1 MFLSFL
7 FRKKNP
13 KDEKLRK
20 QLEKILGF
28 KPKEILYYKM
38 ALRHASANQKQ
49 KEIRYNNER
58 LEFLGDSV
66 ISTIASVMLYEKYP
80 QSTEGE
86 LSVLR
91 SMLVSRKSLNRVA
104 NELQLKRLMQY
115 KEGRTNE
122 QKNITGNSF
131 EALVGAIFFDKG
143 YAVCDKFVRGIFEHY
158 FDVEN
163 LMKHNSDYKSR
174 LLQYSQKEKFAL
186 DIDTFE
192 SMEACEKL
200 YHFVTEICIDGKF
213 MASGKGWTK
222 KEAEQMAS
230 YEVLKILG
238 REL

>member
-20 QLEKILGF
+20 QLKMVLGF
-28 KPKEILYYKM
+28 KPREILYYKM
-38 ALRHASANQKQ
+38 ALRHASANKKQ
-49 KEIRYNNER
+49 KDVRYNNER
-58 LEFLGDSV
+58 LEFLGDSI
-66 ISTIASVMLYEKYP
+66 ISVIASVMLYEKYP
-80 QSTEGE
+80 KSSEGE

-104 NELQLKRLMQY
+104 TELDLKKLMQY
-115 KEGRTNE
+115 KEGRANE
-122 QKNITGNSF
+122 LKNITGNSF
-131 EALVGAIFFDKG
+131 EALVGAIYFDRG
-143 YAVCDKFVRGIFEHY
+143 YAVCEKFIRNIFARF

-186 DIDTFE
+186 VIDSFE
-192 SMEACEKL
+192 CMEACEKL
-200 YHFVTEICIDGKF
+200 YHYVTEICVDGKF
-213 MASGKGWTK
+213 IASGKGWTK

>member
-7 FRKKNP
+7 FRKRNP

-20 QLEKILGF
+20 QLEVLLGF

-38 ALRHASANQKQ
+38 ALRHASANKKQ

-66 ISTIASVMLYEKYP
+66 ISTIASAMLYEKFP
-80 QSTEGE
+80 NAPEGI

-104 NELQLKRLMQY
+104 SELDLKRFMQY
-115 KEGRTNE
+115 KEMKNNE
-122 QKNITGNSF
+122 VKNITGNSF
-131 EALVGAIFFDKG
+131 EALVGAIYFDRG
-143 YAVCDKFVRGIFEHY
+143 YKACEKFVRGIFMRF

-186 DIDTFE
+186 EIDTFE
-192 SMEACEKL
+192 SMEGCEKI
-200 YHFVTEICIDGKF
+200 YHFVTEICIGGKF
-213 MASGKGWTK
+213 VSTGKGWTK
-222 KEAEQMAS
+222 KEAEQKAS
-230 YEVLKILG
+230 FDALKFLG
-238 REL
+238 RE

>member
-91 SMLVSRKSLNRVA
+91 SMYL
-104 NELQLKRLMQY
+104 
-115 KEGRTNE
+115 
-122 QKNITGNSF
+122 
-131 EALVGAIFFDKG
+131 
-143 YAVCDKFVRGIFEHY
+143 
-158 FDVEN
+158 
-163 LMKHNSDYKSR
+163 
-174 LLQYSQKEKFAL
+174 
-186 DIDTFE
+186 
-192 SMEACEKL
+192 
-200 YHFVTEICIDGKF
+200 
-213 MASGKGWTK
+213 
-222 KEAEQMAS
+222 
-230 YEVLKILG
+230 
-238 REL
+238 

>member
-20 QLEKILGF
+20 QLAAILGF
-28 KPKEILYYKM
+28 KPREILYYKM
-38 ALRHASANQKQ
+38 ALRHASANKKQ
-49 KEIRYNNER
+49 KDVRYNNER

-66 ISTIASVMLYEKYP
+66 ISAISSVMLYEKYP
-80 QSTEGE
+80 KSTEGE

-104 NELQLKRLMQY
+104 SELGLKKLMQY
-115 KEGRTNE
+115 KEGKANE
-122 QKNITGNSF
+122 LKNITGNSF
-131 EALVGAIFFDKG
+131 EALVGAIYFDRG
-143 YAVCDKFVRGIFEHY
+143 YAVCEKFVRGIFTSF
-158 FDVEN
+158 FDVDN

-186 DIDTFE
+186 VVDTFE
-192 SMEACEKL
+192 SMESCEKI
-200 YHFVTEICIDGKF
+200 YHFVTEICVDGKF

-222 KEAEQMAS
+222 KEAEQMAC
-230 YEVLKILG
+230 YEVLKLLG
-238 REL
+238 REQ